1 MTKSWMVCSI
11 VLVASTA
18 FAKAGGA
25 WDEKAAGELKTIV
38 QNGYDGF
45 SKGDTRPILDNVADD
60 VWGGSWDLG
69 PGMQP
74 ITDRSK
80 ADLAK
85 SLDTMM
91 GMMKQMGG
99 SVSWKTTR
107 LDCRA
112 SGGLGV
118 FQIEGDQTMT
128 MPKMPPMTVSMRA
141 TEVFQKEAA
150 KWKWVHH
157 HTSVAKTPPFPPH
170 MAAFSGKSQGFIDAG
185 DPSMPGVQMIP
196 IWMNPANM
204 YGVAIM
210 KATQTVVQP
219 RHIHPFPFTFAV
231 LQGSIVTSD
240 ASGKDVEYGP
250 GSIVY
255 RAPNEP
261 HKTTIKAG
269 AVVMGVMAGPQM
281 TVPVGANGQ
290 PEHAQK

>member
-1 MTKSWMVCSI
+1 MTKTWLVCGTL
-11 VLVASTA
+11 LVASTA
-18 FAKAGGA
+18 FAKAGGG

-45 SKGDTRPILDNVADD
+45 NKGDARPILDNVADD

-80 ADLAK
+80 AELAK
-85 SLDTMM
+85 TFETMM

-118 FQIEGDQTMT
+118 CQMEGDQTMT
-128 MPKMPPMTVSMRA
+128 MPKMPPMTVSLRS
-141 TEVFQKEAA
+141 TDVFQKEGA

-157 HTSVAKTPPFPPH
+157 HTSVAKTPAFPPH
-170 MAAFSGKSQGFIDAG
+170 MAAFTGKSQGFMDAG
-185 DPSMPGVQMIP
+185 DPSMPGMQMIP

-281 TVPVGANGQ
+281 MIPVGANGQ